1 MFKGPWV
8 MGADYSVADAYLF
21 TVGRW
26 LESDDLAID
35 DFPKV
40 AAHRARMLDRKAVMR
55 AMSEQGM

>member
-1 MFKGPWV
+1 

-26 LESDDLAID
+26 MESDGLAVED
-35 DFPKV
+35 YPTLAD
-40 AAHRARMLDRKAVMR
+40 HRARMMDRKAVQR